1 MALKIIGSADGEAV
15 ARQMREA
22 IEGAIEGARAEVT
35 PASTG
40 HFVVRVVS
48 PAFAGRGP
56 VQRQQ
61 LVYGAIAHLMA
72 GEAPPVHAI
81 DRMETTTP

>member
-1 MALKIIGSADGEAV
+1 VALKIIGSADGEAV

-22 IEGAIEGARAEVT
+22 IEAAIAGARAEVT
-35 PASTG
+35 PASSG
-40 HFVVRVVS
+40 HFVVRVIA
-48 PAFAGRGP
+48 PAFEGRGA

-61 LVYGAIAHLMA
+61 LVYAALAHLMA

-81 DRMETTTP
+81 DRMDTATP